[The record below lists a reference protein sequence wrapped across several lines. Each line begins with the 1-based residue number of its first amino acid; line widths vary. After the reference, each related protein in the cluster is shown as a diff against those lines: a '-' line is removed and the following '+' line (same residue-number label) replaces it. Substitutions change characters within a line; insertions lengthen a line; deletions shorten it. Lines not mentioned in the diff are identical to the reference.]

1 MEKYLTVFQLSFQN
15 EFTYR
20 LNFILWRFR
29 NVLRILMTYFLWN
42 MVYTQNNMAFGFS
55 KEQMMTYIFM
65 VLIFMSFVVAA
76 PSIENIGNEISN
88 GDLSNFLV
96 KPINYLYYWLVR
108 DWASKLLNT
117 LFVILEV
124 GLLWLAFKPQ
134 FVLPPSFLIGVIS
147 VLVLILAALLYYLFT
162 KIAVFTAFWAPEN
175 TWGMMFLI
183 LVMLEVLSGA
193 IFPLDVMPS
202 SLFNF
207 LQFTPFPYL
216 VYFPVAIWIGKIDLA
231 FAIRILIQSLA
242 WVGILY
248 VLVIKLW
255 RRGLKEYSAVGK

>member
-1 MEKYLTVFQLSFQN
+1 MKKYWTVFLLSFQN

-117 LFVILEV
+117 LFVVLEV
-124 GLLWLAFKPQ
+124 GLLWFAFKPQ
-134 FVLPPSFLIGVIS
+134 FVLPPSLLIGVIS
-147 VLVLILAALLYYLFT
+147 ILVLISAALLYYLFT
-162 KIAVFTAFWAPEN
+162 KLAVFTAFWAPEN

-183 LVMLEVLSGA
+183 LVLLEVLSGA
-193 IFPLDVMPS
+193 IFPLDILPS
-202 SLFNF
+202 RMFNI

-216 VYFPVAIWIGKIDLA
+216 VYFPVAIWIGKLDLM
-231 FAIRILIQSLA
+231 FAIRVLIQSLV

-248 VLVIKLW
+248 ILVIKLW
-255 RRGLKEYSAVGK
+255 HRGLKEYSAAGR